1 MAQLIGLIDPH
12 PIDYFAPVLGDDVEQ
27 VVDDFGSWALRL
39 DLQLVSRRHVDGDRL
54 DALGRACGKLFEEG
68 SGRLARASRSN
79 PEHLPTNRI
88 DHHRGVAMT
97 FMERELVHRQIAD
110 R

>member
-12 PIDYFAPVLGDDVEQ
+12 SIDYFAPVLGDDVEQ
-27 VVDDFGSWALRL
+27 VVDDFGLRALRL
-39 DLQLVSRRHVDGDRL
+39 DFQFVGRSHIDR
-54 DALGRACGKLFEEG
+54 DRFDTLGRTLGKLFEEG